1 MSTVTGI
8 IKRVNPKENNG
19 QYTNQSMVVTL
30 DADTQYPQD
39 VQFELGKKPME
50 ISDSF
55 RDGDVV
61 EIGYNIRGR
70 DYTNRQGEL
79 ANYTSLQAWS
89 VRKQVAQKAEP
100 VANSVSASSSDHDES
115 DLPF

>member
-8 IKRVNPKENNG
+8 IKRVNPKQTNG
-19 QYTNQSMVVTL
+19 DYTNQTMVVTL
-30 DADTQYPQD
+30 EADTQYPQD

-55 RDGDVV
+55 RSGDVV

-89 VRKQVAQKAEP
+89 VKKQVANKEEP
-100 VANSVSASSSDHDES
+100 VVDSGGAASNDES